1 MKIDRNYIEFI
12 HALKKQIVQSRYTAA
27 RLANKEQLLLYFS
40 TGKMI
45 SDKIKAQKWG
55 AKVLDQI
62 SVDLQKEL
70 PGLRGFSPGNL
81 KKIRIFAE
89 AYSPYLAISS
99 TPSNQFGEVDSGDP
113 FSIGSL
119 LSNQIGNNDFYG
131 AFFGISFSHHFTILT
146 KIKGWEARIFYIQSS
161 AVSFWSLTVLE
172 HHIENDLFGKEGK
185 LPNNFHNTI
194 NESLKSSALK
204 VFKDEYLLDFIA
216 GDELDDERHIEQQVV
231 LNIRNF
237 ILQMGKGFCFIG
249 NQYRLELDGD
259 EFFID
264 LLFFNRY
271 LQCLVAFELK
281 KGKFK
286 PADAGQLNFYLNVLD
301 EKIKLQQE
309 NSSIGIVLCKE
320 KNNTVVE
327 FAIKSFDKAMG
338 VATYKTSKQTPV
350 QMKGILPD
358 TDELCKLL
366 E

>member
-1 MKIDRNYIEFI
+1 MKIDKNYIEFI
-12 HALKKQIVQSRYTAA
+12 QSIKKQIVLSRYAAA
-27 RLANKEQLLLYFS
+27 RLANREQLLLYFK

-62 SVDLQKEL
+62 SSDLQKEL
-70 PGLRGFSPGNL
+70 PGLKGFSSGNL
-81 KKIRIFAE
+81 KKIRMFAE
-89 AYSPYLAISS
+89 AYTSHL
-99 TPSNQFGEVDSGDP
+99 T
-113 FSIGSL
+113 IGSTA
-119 LSNQIGNNDFYG
+119 SNQIGQTGLIETFSISSTLSNQTERDTFYE
-131 AFFGISFSHHFTILT
+131 AFTGISFSHHFTIIT
-146 KIKGWEARIFYIQSS
+146 KIKDWQARIFYIQSS
-161 AVSFWSLTVLE
+161 AANFWSLSVLE
-172 HHIENDLFGKEGK
+172 HHIDNDLFSKEGK
-185 LPNNFHNTI
+185 LPNNFHTTV
-194 NESLKSSALK
+194 NESLKPSALN

-216 GDELDDERHIEQQVV
+216 GNELDDERHIEQQVV

-249 NQYRLELDGD
+249 NQYRIEVDGD

-264 LLFFNRY
+264 LLFFNRH

-338 VATYKTSKQTPV
+338 VATYKTSKQTPI

-358 TDELCKLL
+358 AEELGKLL

>member
-1 MKIDRNYIEFI
+1 MKIDKNYVEFI
-12 HALKKQIVQSRYTAA
+12 QSIKKQIVQSRYAAA
-27 RLANKEQLLLYFS
+27 RLANREQLMLYFK
-40 TGKMI
+40 TGLMI
-45 SDKIKAQKWG
+45 SEKIKAQKWG
-55 AKVLDQI
+55 AKVLEQI
-62 SVDLQKEL
+62 SADLQKEL
-70 PGLRGFSPGNL
+70 PGLKGFSAGNL

-89 AYSPYLAISS
+89 AYSAHLTIGS
-99 TPSNQFGEVDSGDP
+99 TPSNQIRQTDSEET
-113 FSIGSL
+113 FSIGSF
-119 LSNQIGNNDFYG
+119 LSNQNENNSFYE
-131 AFFGISFSHHFTILT
+131 AFSGISFSHHFAILT
-146 KIKGWEARIFYIQSS
+146 KIKDWQARMFYIQSS
-161 AVSFWSLTVLE
+161 AVNSWSLTVLE
-172 HHIENDLFGKEGK
+172 HHIENDLFSKEGK
-185 LPNNFHNTI
+185 LPNNFHKTI
-194 NESLKSSALK
+194 NESLKPSALK

-249 NQYRLELDGD
+249 NQYRLEVDGD

-264 LLFFNRY
+264 LLFFNRL

-309 NSSIGIVLCKE
+309 NNSIGIVLCKE

-338 VATYKTSKQTPV
+338 VATYKTSKQTPA

-358 TDELCKLL
+358 TNELAKLL
-366 E
+366 G

>member
-1 MKIDRNYIEFI
+1 MKVDKNYVEFI
-12 HALKKQIVQSRYTAA
+12 QSIKTQIVQSRYAAA
-27 RLANKEQLLLYFS
+27 RLANREQLLLYFR

-62 SVDLQKEL
+62 SADLQKEL
-70 PGLRGFSPGNL
+70 PGLKGFSSGNL
-81 KKIRIFAE
+81 KKIRLFSD
-89 AYSPYLAISS
+89 AYAPHLVIGS
-99 TPSNQFGEVDSGDP
+99 TPSNQLAGKLGVD
-113 FSIGSL
+113 FSIGSA
-119 LSNQIGNNDFYG
+119 LSNLIENMAFYE
-131 AFFGISFSHHFTILT
+131 AFTSISFFHHFTITT
-146 KIKGWEARIFYIQSS
+146 KIKSWEARIFCIQS
-161 AVSFWSLTVLE
+161 AAANLWSLTVLE
-172 HHIENDLFGKEGK
+172 HHIDNDLYAKEGK
-185 LPNNFHNTI
+185 LPNNFDGTLA
-194 NESLKSSALK
+194 ESLKPSALK

-216 GDELDDERHIEQQVV
+216 GDELEDERHIEQQVV

-249 NQYRLELDGD
+249 NQYWLEVDGD

-286 PADAGQLNFYLNVLD
+286 PAYAGQLNFYLNVLD
-301 EKIKLQQE
+301 EKVKLQTE

-338 VATYKTSKQTPV
+338 VATYKTSKQTPA
-350 QMKGILPD
+350 QMKGIFPNP
-358 TDELCKLL
+358 DELGKLL
-366 E
+366 L